1 MTMMDFIALSFELF
15 WRNIYIHLPI
25 YIIHMHTHTQT
36 TNITTANPTQPNPT
50 TGFTHQVQ
58 VPCINEN
65 PTLVDVY
72 APYDVIPSE
81 GAFTQYWLWIEF
93 CRSHI

>member
-1 MTMMDFIALSFELF
+1 MTMIDFIALSFELF
-15 WRNIYIHLPI
+15 WRNIYIHFPI

-36 TNITTANPTQPNPT
+36 TNITTANPTQHNNRVYPSSAGSMHKWKPN
-50 TGFTHQVQ
+50 
-58 VPCINEN
+58 
-65 PTLVDVY
+65 LVDVY